1 MFRLEDVD
9 GGCECIA
16 WASTYEQYRDLLVE
30 DSIVKVKGR
39 IDRRNEDEL
48 KLVVLEVV
56 PFGGVSE
63 YRPLTLTIEAATVQA
78 TLIDDLKRVL
88 ADFPG
93 TVPVVLHL
101 VDDDKLKRLRVGD
114 GFRVDPVA
122 GLYAELKALLGES
135 SVQAG
140 V

>member
-1 MFRLEDVD
+1 MSPLPIL
-9 GGCECIA
+9 GP
-16 WASTYEQYRDLLVE
+16 ASSTA
-30 DSIVKVKGR
+30 IVHLADREAPTVVPSTRRRVGAPHT
-39 IDRRNEDEL
+39 DRRSEDEV

-63 YRPLTLTIEAATVQA
+63 YRPLTLTIDADTVQSS
-78 TLIDDLKRVL
+78 LIDDLKRIL

-93 TVPVVLHL
+93 KVPVTLHMVADGRL
-101 VDDDKLKRLRVGD
+101 TRLRVGD
-114 GFRVDPVA
+114 GLRVDPVA

-140 V
+140 A